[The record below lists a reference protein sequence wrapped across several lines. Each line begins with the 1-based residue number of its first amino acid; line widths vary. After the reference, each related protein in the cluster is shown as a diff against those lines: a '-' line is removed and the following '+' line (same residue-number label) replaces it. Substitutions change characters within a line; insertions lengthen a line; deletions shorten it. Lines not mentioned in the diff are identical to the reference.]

1 MLKIKNYWYI
11 AASSRE
17 LGAKPIARLVE
28 GEPLVLF
35 RDAAGAPHALF
46 DRCAHRGMALSRG
59 RVVGDYIGCPYHG
72 WQYNGKGVLCNV
84 PALCENEP
92 LPRPKTVFSFPVAQ
106 SDGHLWVWLGQ
117 DQVAGGPFHFPHCG
131 EPGWTTFFM
140 HTRFEAPVEACLENF
155 LDVPH
160 TLQVHPGLFRG
171 KVERPT
177 RARVRRSGDSA
188 LAEFLNEQPLEGIGP
203 RLLFPR
209 DTVMRH
215 TDRFILPSITR
226 VDYTFGDEYAFI
238 ITSQC
243 TQRSEFVVDVTTA
256 ITWRLPLPAWMLKPI
271 LRWYCRRVIMQDV
284 KILEVLGEQ
293 IRRFGNTQLS
303 TSADLLG
310 NHFRS
315 LRQQA
320 AKNNIGQDG
329 EEICTETILRI

>member
-1 MLKIKNYWYI
+1 MLRINEYWYI
-11 AASSRE
+11 AAPGRE
-17 LGAKPIARLVE
+17 LGGKPIARLVE
-28 GEPLVLF
+28 CEPLVLF
-35 RDAAGAPHALF
+35 RDAVGQPHALI

-59 RVVGDYIGCPYHG
+59 RAVGDCIECPYHG
-72 WQYNGKGVLCNV
+72 WQYDGEGVLRTV

-92 LPRPKTVFSFPVAQ
+92 LPQSKTMFSFPVAE

-117 DQVAGGPFHFPHCG
+117 DQATGPPFHFPHCG

-140 HTRFEAPVEACLENF
+140 HIRFEAPVEACLENF

-160 TLQVHPGLFRG
+160 TLLVHPGLFRG
-171 KVERPT
+171 KEQRPT
-177 RARVRRSGDSA
+177 RARVRRFRDGVD
-188 LAEFLNEQPLEGIGP
+188 AEFLDEQPLKGIGP

-256 ITWRLPLPAWMLKPI
+256 ITWRLPLPAWLLKPL
-271 LRWYCRRVIMQDV
+271 LRWYCRQVILQDV
-284 KILEVLGEQ
+284 DVLKVLGEQ
-293 IRRFGNTQLS
+293 IQRFGVTQVS

-310 NHFRS
+310 SHIRG

-320 AKNNIGQDG
+320 AKKSISQDG
-329 EEICTETILRI
+329 HEMCAETILRI

>member
-1 MLKIKNYWYI
+1 MLRINNYWYI
-11 AASSRE
+11 AAPSRD
-17 LGAKPIARLVE
+17 LGCKPIARLVE
-28 GEPLVLF
+28 GESLVLF
-35 RDAAGAPHALF
+35 RDAGGVAHALI

-59 RVVGDYIGCPYHG
+59 RVVGNCIECPYHG
-72 WQYNGKGVLCNV
+72 WQYDGNGVLRNV
-84 PALCENEP
+84 PALTEEEP
-92 LPRPKTVFSFPVAQ
+92 LPRPKTTFNFPVAE

-117 DQVAGGPFHFPHCG
+117 DEVNGPPFRFPHCG

-140 HTRFEAPVEACLENF
+140 HTHFRAPVEACLENF

-160 TLQVHPGLFRG
+160 TLLVHPGLFRG
-171 KVERPT
+171 KDQRPT
-177 RARVRRSGDSA
+177 RARVRRFPDA
-188 LAEFLNEQPLEGIGP
+188 VEAEFLNEQPLEGIGP

-209 DTVMRH
+209 DTLMRH

-243 TQRSEFVVDVTTA
+243 TQRSELVVDVTTA

-271 LRWYCRRVIMQDV
+271 LRWYCRRVILQDV
-284 KILEVLGEQ
+284 QVLDVLGEQ
-293 IRRFGNTQLS
+293 IQRFGSTNLS

-310 NHFRS
+310 NHIRS

-320 AKNNIGQDG
+320 AKNSIGPDRQ
-329 EEICTETILRI
+329 EICTETILRI